1 MARIVVVGLGPGDA
15 ARVTTGTLDFI
26 SRITRR
32 FIRTTRHPSAYLVL
46 NAEGGAESFDNLYDS
61 ANTFDEVYSA
71 ITERLV
77 SAAEE
82 FGEALY
88 AVPGSPLVLEKTV
101 RNLLTRSGIDVHVE
115 PAISFLDDAW
125 RALGIDPVENGV
137 RLIDGHDFAAASAG
151 YAGPMLVAHTHA
163 NWVLSDIK
171 LSIDDVDDA
180 PVTLLHHLGL
190 DDERVVHTTWAE
202 IDRAVDADHLTC
214 LWIPALEKSVG
225 HDLVRFH
232 QLARTLREQCPW
244 DKEQTH
250 RSLVTYLLEE
260 TYEVV
265 DAINS
270 LRAGDTDSD
279 DELVEELGDLLYQ
292 IEFHAVIAE
301 QEGRFSMAD
310 VAQRVHDKLVRRHPH
325 VFGDT
330 TVNGTT
336 DVLKN
341 WEQLKAEE
349 KPHRTGLFDGVIEA
363 APSLS
368 FALKVQQRASRAG
381 FDWPNVDGALD
392 KVAEEAREVAA
403 ARDEDPEATFTEIG
417 DVFFAVVNV
426 ARHLDVDPEAA
437 LRAAVQKFRR
447 RVERV
452 EQLAREAGASIGA
465 MSLEELDRLWDLA
478 KQSD

>member
-1 MARIVVVGLGPGDA
+1 MARIVIVGLGPGDP
-15 ARVTTGTLDFI
+15 ARITTGTLDLI
-26 SRITRR
+26 LRTPRR
-32 FIRTTRHPSAYLVL
+32 FIRTSRHPSSHVVL
-46 NAEGGAESFDNLYDS
+46 DAPGGADSFDHLYD
-61 ANTFDEVYSA
+61 AADTFDEVYTA
-71 ITERLV
+71 ITEQLV
-77 SAAEE
+77 NEARTH
-82 FGEALY
+82 GEILY
-88 AVPGSPLVLEKTV
+88 AVPGSPLVLERTV
-101 RNLLTRSGIDVHVE
+101 RNLLERDDVDTHIE
-115 PAISFLDDAW
+115 PAISFLADAW
-125 RALGIDPVENGV
+125 RALGVDPVERGV

-151 YAGPMLVAHTHA
+151 YSGPMLVAHTHA
-163 NWVLSDIK
+163 NWVLSDVK
-171 LSIDDVDDA
+171 LSIDNVDNS
-180 PVTLLHHLGL
+180 PVAILHHLGL
-190 DDERVVHTTWAE
+190 PDERVVHTIWSD
-202 IDRAVDADHLTC
+202 IDRVVDADHLTC
-214 LWIPALEKSVG
+214 LWVPGLGSSAG
-225 HDLVRFH
+225 HELVRFH

-270 LRAGDTDSD
+270 LREGEPDSD

-325 VFGDT
+325 VFGDAN
-330 TVNGTT
+330 VSGTSE
-336 DVLKN
+336 VLKN

-349 KPHRTGLFDGVIEA
+349 KPHRTGMFDGVVEA

-368 FALKVQQRASRAG
+368 FALKVQQRAARAG

-403 ARDEDPEATFTEIG
+403 VQHGDPEATFTEIG
-417 DVFFAVVNV
+417 DLFFAVVNV
-426 ARHLDVDPEAA
+426 ARHLDIDPESA
-437 LRAAVQKFRR
+437 LRGAVQKFRR
-447 RVERV
+447 RVEHV
-452 EQLAREAGASIGA
+452 EKAARAQGTSIDA
-465 MSLEELDRLWDLA
+465 MSLEELDGLWVSA